1 MRIHKS
7 KNRRGAATVEFAVM
21 LPLIVLLVLGSI
33 ECSGLMFAK
42 QAMVQSAYEA
52 ALVASKVDGKNVD
65 AVDAAQRVARGR
77 RINNL
82 TLTFSPS
89 DTDNAAPGTIITV
102 TAAAPANSNRYIS
115 SNLLRV
121 NNVTAQAVM
130 VKE

>member
-1 MRIHKS
+1 MKR
-7 KNRRGAATVEFAVM
+7 KNRHGVATVEFAVM
-21 LPLIVLLVLGSI
+21 MPLIVLLVLGSI

-42 QAMVQSAYEA
+42 QAMVQCAYEA
-52 ALVASKVDGKNVD
+52 AIVSTKVGGNSAN

-82 TLTFSPS
+82 NVTFNPS
-89 DTDNAAPGTIITV
+89 NVESAPAGTVITV
-102 TAAAPANSNRYIS
+102 TATAPAVTNRYIN

-121 NNVTAQAVM
+121 TTVTAQATM